1 MQLQLNVKKETEEV
15 IAELLTLNLEANAES
30 IQSAIDGGS
39 TGTEIIMGV
48 RYEMQ
53 KIKMDQLPAPLQ
65 NRIRIIVSEIGRL
78 TS

>member
-1 MQLQLNVKKETEEV
+1 LQLNVKKETEEV

-30 IQSAIDGGS
+30 IQSAIDGGC
-39 TGTEIIMGV
+39 TGTEIIMRV
-48 RYEMQ
+48 RYELQ

-65 NRIRIIVSEIGRL
+65 DKIRIIVNEIDKL